1 MSHRTHIAL
10 SFALAGALAVGAL
23 SAPAALAAET
33 AVAAHQGNVQASAFV
48 SPSRDVPTQHLR
60 LWPGSTALVPG
71 QAVMFE
77 ALSDTS
83 PVDHSELTWTSSDTS
98 ILAVDDKG
106 FVTAIGEGEATIS
119 VKRRAEPTDVAS
131 VPVRVHAVSEEAGIE
146 LSASSMVS
154 TVGRPMF
161 LNALLAPSLRG
172 SRVEWALSSAS
183 LGSIAPDEGEPTA
196 IFTPSMQAGVGT
208 LTATVTTPAGVVKTV
223 TVTVDVL
230 ADDTGDFVMDDSGV
244 LIAYRGVDAEV
255 DIPAG
260 VTAIDSRAFSDT
272 TLRTVRIP
280 ASVRRIDDEAF
291 YGTSLEEITFQ
302 DDEAA
307 PSELAELGSRV
318 FSNTNV
324 QTLTLPRSLV
334 TINRDAFA
342 DMSKLTSVHL
352 GPKVAADQLVGSFA
366 NTPEL
371 TRIQVDAGN
380 PNYESLDG
388 VLYTR
393 DHTHLIAYP
402 AAKNAGG
409 SYTVASGTTD
419 IDDLAFLGAQVESV
433 TFPDTL
439 RRVGDQSFEGAALT
453 TLTLP
458 DGFETMGA
466 SAFWQMPALVSVD
479 LGGATG
485 VSTNAFRYDAALS
498 EVTFRPDLG
507 RLTSIG
513 EGAFVGIS
521 AMTIT
526 IPDTVSTI
534 AEEAFSKN
542 PALTSFHVGA
552 SLNSLG
558 DYALGE
564 NDNLATLSVSPANA
578 SFVVDD
584 GALYHN
590 DLSVRT
596 LVRYAP
602 ASSASEA
609 TVAAGT
615 TAVGAGAFENATALR
630 RVVLPEGL
638 TTISDEAFDGCANLV
653 DMVMPASVEVVR
665 GLTGTGLDTIELGAQ
680 VRDLSL
686 TPRGARS
693 VRHLIVR
700 GGVDGTFYS
709 EGTSEGGRPES
720 AFFGEG
726 MTSFTFWGEMPRVLV
741 LPATATQVTLAEGM
755 APELKADTSIYV
767 ASAEGTSAWT
777 IATAAMESAGYD
789 ASRLSVYEAPTL
801 GVSGTGIAEAGAG
814 YALTVSPGVPATVEI
829 AAGGGVATGREAR
842 VVRVGANT
850 TETLLQDWT
859 AMTDVAEEKA
869 STLTYTFTPSLADS
883 ELRVDVRDASGIR
896 QSVTVSVTVN
906 RVLPPLPL
914 PDPNDDP
921 TPAPVEDPDHAGA
934 KPSPITDDDPKP
946 APAPSQA
953 PGPAPSQ
960 PPAPAPSQPPAPAPS
975 QPPAPAPS
983 QPPAPAPSQPSIPQQ
998 QTGEWVWGARGWWY
1012 RYADGSYPVG
1022 TAVTIGGRVYR
1033 FDAAGY
1039 MRVGWVRDN
1048 GAWYYHLRSGVQASG
1063 WVVDGGSWYY
1073 LTPGSGAMSTG
1084 WVSDGWAWYRFADSG
1099 QWVE

>member
-1 MSHRTHIAL
+1 MSHRTHVAL
-10 SFALAGALAVGAL
+10 SFALVGALAVGAL
-23 SAPAALAAET
+23 SAPTALAADT
-33 AVAAHQGNVQASAFV
+33 AMAAQQGNVQALAV
-48 SPSRDVPTQHLR
+48 AGPIRDVPTQHMR

-77 ALSDTS
+77 ALSDAS

-98 ILAVDDKG
+98 ILAVSDKG
-106 FVTAIGEGEATIS
+106 LVTAIGEGEATIS
-119 VKRRAEPTDVAS
+119 VKRRAEPTDVAA

-146 LSASSMVS
+146 LPASSMVS
-154 TVGRPMF
+154 TVGKPLF

-208 LTATVTTPAGVVKTV
+208 LTVTVTTPAGVVKTV

-244 LIAYRGVDAEV
+244 LIAYRGADAEV

-260 VTAIDSRAFSDT
+260 VSAIDSHAFSDA

-280 ASVRRIDDEAF
+280 ASVRRIDNEAF
-291 YGTSLEEITFQ
+291 YGTGLEEIIFQ

-334 TINRDAFA
+334 TINGDAFA
-342 DMSKLTSVHL
+342 DMSKLASFHL
-352 GPKVAADQLVGSFA
+352 GPEVAADQLVGSFA

-371 TRIQVDAGN
+371 ARIQVDAGN

-409 SYTVASGTTD
+409 AYTVASGTTD
-419 IDDLAFLGAQVESV
+419 IDDLAFLGAQNESV

-439 RRVGDQSFEGAALT
+439 RRVGDQSFEGTALT

-485 VSTNAFRYDAALS
+485 VSTSAFRYDAALS
-498 EVTFRPDLG
+498 EVTFRTDLG

-521 AMTIT
+521 ATTVT

-564 NDNLATLSVSPANA
+564 NDNLATLSVSPDNA
-578 SFVVDD
+578 SFVVDS

-590 DLSVRT
+590 DLSART

-615 TAVGAGAFENATALR
+615 TAVGAGAFENATSLR
-630 RVVLPEGL
+630 RVILPEGL
-638 TTISDEAFDGCANLV
+638 TAIGDEAFDGCANLV
-653 DMVMPASVEVVR
+653 DMAIPDSVEVAR

-700 GGVDGTFYS
+700 GGIDGTFYS

-801 GVSGTGIAEAGAG
+801 GVSGTGIAEAGVG
-814 YALTVSPGVPATVEI
+814 YTLVVSPGAPATVEI
-829 AAGGGVATGREAR
+829 TTGGGVATGREAR

-859 AMTDVAEEKA
+859 AMTDAAEEKA
-869 STLTYTFTPSLADS
+869 STLIYTFTPSLTDS
-883 ELRVDVRDASGIR
+883 ELRVDVRDASGIQ
-896 QSVTVSVTVN
+896 QSATVSVTVN

-921 TPAPVEDPDHAGA
+921 TPAPVEDPDPTGA
-934 KPSPITDDDPKP
+934 KPSPVIDDDPQP
-946 APAPSQA
+946 VPAPSQTPVPA
-953 PGPAPSQ
+953 PSQTPGPAPSQTPGPAPSQTPGPAPSQPPGPAPSQ
-960 PPAPAPSQPPAPAPS
+960 PPAPAPSQT
-975 QPPAPAPS
+975 
-983 QPPAPAPSQPSIPQQ
+983 SIPQR

-1048 GAWYYHLRSGVQASG
+1048 GV
-1063 WVVDGGSWYY
+1063 
-1073 LTPGSGAMSTG
+1073 
-1084 WVSDGWAWYRFADSG
+1084 
-1099 QWVE
+1099 

>member
-1 MSHRTHIAL
+1 MSHRTHVAL
-10 SFALAGALAVGAL
+10 SFALAGALAAGAL

-33 AVAAHQGNVQASAFV
+33 AVAAHQGNVRASAFV

-119 VKRRAEPTDVAS
+119 VKRRAEPTDVSA

-352 GPKVAADQLVGSFA
+352 GPKVAADQLVRSFA

-409 SYTVASGTTD
+409 AYTVASGTTD

-521 AMTIT
+521 TPTVT
-526 IPDTVSTI
+526 IPDTV
-534 AEEAFSKN
+534 
-542 PALTSFHVGA
+542 
-552 SLNSLG
+552 
-558 DYALGE
+558 
-564 NDNLATLSVSPANA
+564 
-578 SFVVDD
+578 
-584 GALYHN
+584 
-590 DLSVRT
+590 
-596 LVRYAP
+596 
-602 ASSASEA
+602 
-609 TVAAGT
+609 
-615 TAVGAGAFENATALR
+615 
-630 RVVLPEGL
+630 
-638 TTISDEAFDGCANLV
+638 
-653 DMVMPASVEVVR
+653 
-665 GLTGTGLDTIELGAQ
+665 
-680 VRDLSL
+680 
-686 TPRGARS
+686 
-693 VRHLIVR
+693 
-700 GGVDGTFYS
+700 
-709 EGTSEGGRPES
+709 
-720 AFFGEG
+720 
-726 MTSFTFWGEMPRVLV
+726 
-741 LPATATQVTLAEGM
+741 
-755 APELKADTSIYV
+755 
-767 ASAEGTSAWT
+767 
-777 IATAAMESAGYD
+777 
-789 ASRLSVYEAPTL
+789 
-801 GVSGTGIAEAGAG
+801 
-814 YALTVSPGVPATVEI
+814 
-829 AAGGGVATGREAR
+829 
-842 VVRVGANT
+842 
-850 TETLLQDWT
+850 
-859 AMTDVAEEKA
+859 
-869 STLTYTFTPSLADS
+869 
-883 ELRVDVRDASGIR
+883 
-896 QSVTVSVTVN
+896 
-906 RVLPPLPL
+906 
-914 PDPNDDP
+914 
-921 TPAPVEDPDHAGA
+921 
-934 KPSPITDDDPKP
+934 
-946 APAPSQA
+946 
-953 PGPAPSQ
+953 
-960 PPAPAPSQPPAPAPS
+960 
-975 QPPAPAPS
+975 
-983 QPPAPAPSQPSIPQQ
+983 
-998 QTGEWVWGARGWWY
+998 
-1012 RYADGSYPVG
+1012 
-1022 TAVTIGGRVYR
+1022 
-1033 FDAAGY
+1033 
-1039 MRVGWVRDN
+1039 
-1048 GAWYYHLRSGVQASG
+1048 
-1063 WVVDGGSWYY
+1063 
-1073 LTPGSGAMSTG
+1073 
-1084 WVSDGWAWYRFADSG
+1084 
-1099 QWVE
+1099 

>member
-1 MSHRTHIAL
+1 MSHRTHVAL
-10 SFALAGALAVGAL
+10 SFALAGALAAGAL

-33 AVAAHQGNVQASAFV
+33 AVAAHQGNVRASAFV
-48 SPSRDVPTQHLR
+48 SPIRDVPTQHLR

-119 VKRRAEPTDVAS
+119 VKRRAEPTDVSA

-409 SYTVASGTTD
+409 AYTVASGTTD

-498 EVTFRPDLG
+498 EVTFRHDLG

-521 AMTIT
+521 ATTIT

-542 PALTSFHVGA
+542 PALISFHVGA

-590 DLSVRT
+590 DSSVRT

-602 ASSASEA
+602 ASSDSEA

-615 TAVGAGAFENATALR
+615 TAVGAGAFENATSLR
-630 RVVLPEGL
+630 RVILPEGL
-638 TTISDEAFDGCANLV
+638 TTIGDEAFDGCANLV
-653 DMVMPASVEVVR
+653 DMAIPASVEVAR
-665 GLTGTGLDTIELGAQ
+665 GLTSTGLDTIELGTQ

-741 LPATATQVTLAEGM
+741 LPATATKVALAEGM

-801 GVSGTGIAEAGAG
+801 GVSGTGIAEAEVG

-921 TPAPVEDPDHAGA
+921 APAPVEDPDHAGA
-934 KPSPITDDDPKP
+934 KPSPVTDDDPKP
-946 APAPSQA
+946 APAPSQPPVPAPSQA

-960 PPAPAPSQPPAPAPS
+960 PPVPVPSQAPGPAPIQT
-975 QPPAPAPS
+975 
-983 QPPAPAPSQPSIPQQ
+983 SISQQ

-1033 FDAAGY
+1033 FDVAGY

-1063 WVVDGGSWYY
+1063 WVSSGGSWYY

>member
-1 MSHRTHIAL
+1 MPHRTHVAL
-10 SFALAGALAVGAL
+10 SFALVGALAVGAL
-23 SAPAALAAET
+23 SVPAALAADT
-33 AVAAHQGNVQASAFV
+33 AMAAQQGNVPASAFAG
-48 SPSRDVPTQHLR
+48 PSRDVPTQHLR

-98 ILAVDDKG
+98 ILTVDDTG
-106 FVTAIGEGEATIS
+106 LVTAIGEGEVTIS
-119 VKRRAEPTDVAS
+119 VKRRTEPTDVAA

-154 TVGRPMF
+154 TVGKPMF

-183 LGSIAPDEGEPTA
+183 LGSIAPDEGESTA

-208 LTATVTTPAGVVKTV
+208 LTVTVTVTTPAGVVKTV

-244 LIAYRGVDAEV
+244 LIAYRGADAEV

-260 VTAIDSRAFSDT
+260 VSAIDSRAFSDT

-280 ASVRRIDDEAF
+280 ASVRRIDNEAF
-291 YGTSLEEITFQ
+291 YGTGLEEIIFQ

-318 FSNTNV
+318 FSNTNI

-334 TINRDAFA
+334 TINCDAFA
-342 DMSKLTSVHL
+342 DMSKLASVHL
-352 GPKVAADQLVGSFA
+352 GPEVAADQLVGSFA

-371 TRIQVDAGN
+371 ARIQVDAGN

-402 AAKNAGG
+402 AAKNSGG
-409 SYTVASGTTD
+409 AYTVSSGTTD
-419 IDDLAFLGAQVESV
+419 IDDLAFLGAQNESV

-485 VSTNAFRYDAALS
+485 VSTNAFRYDAALR

-521 AMTIT
+521 ATTVT

-552 SLNSLG
+552 SLRSLG
-558 DYALGE
+558 DYALAA

-578 SFVVDD
+578 SFIVDN

-602 ASSASEA
+602 ANSGSEV

-615 TAVGAGAFENATALR
+615 TAVGAGAFENATSLR

-638 TTISDEAFDGCANLV
+638 TAIGDEAFDGCANLV
-653 DMVMPASVEVVR
+653 DMVIPASVEVAR

-700 GGVDGTFYS
+700 GGMDGTFYS
-709 EGTSEGGRPES
+709 DGTSEGSRPES

-741 LPATATQVTLAEGM
+741 LPATATQITLAEGM
-755 APELKADTSIYV
+755 APDLKADTSIYV

-801 GVSGTGIAEAGAG
+801 TVSGTGVAEAEVG
-814 YALTVSPGVPATVEI
+814 YTLAVSPGVPATVEI
-829 AAGGGVATGREAR
+829 TAGGGVATGREAR

-850 TETLLQDWT
+850 TEMLLQDWT
-859 AMTDVAEEKA
+859 AMTDAAEEKV
-869 STLTYTFTPSLADS
+869 STLIYTFTPSLTDS
-883 ELRVDVRDASGIR
+883 ELRVDVRDASGIQ
-896 QSVTVSVTVN
+896 QSATVSVTVN

-921 TPAPVEDPDHAGA
+921 TPAPVEDPDPTGA
-934 KPSPITDDDPKP
+934 KPSPVIDDDPQP
-946 APAPSQA
+946 APTPSQIPVPAPSQT
-953 PGPAPSQ
+953 
-960 PPAPAPSQPPAPAPS
+960 
-975 QPPAPAPS
+975 
-983 QPPAPAPSQPSIPQQ
+983 SIPQQ

-1012 RYADGSYPVG
+1012 RYADGSYPAG

-1063 WVVDGGSWYY
+1063 WVLDGGSWYY
-1073 LTPGSGAMSTG
+1073 LTPGSGTMATG

>member
-1 MSHRTHIAL
+1 MSHRTHVAL
-10 SFALAGALAVGAL
+10 SFALVGALAVGAL
-23 SAPAALAAET
+23 SAPTALAADT
-33 AVAAHQGNVQASAFV
+33 AMAAQQGNVQALAV
-48 SPSRDVPTQHLR
+48 AGPIRDVPTQHMR

-77 ALSDTS
+77 ALSDAS

-98 ILAVDDKG
+98 ILAVSDKG
-106 FVTAIGEGEATIS
+106 LVTAIGEGEATIS
-119 VKRRAEPTDVAS
+119 VKRRAEPTDVAA

-146 LSASSMVS
+146 LPASSMVS
-154 TVGRPMF
+154 TVGKPLF

-208 LTATVTTPAGVVKTV
+208 LTVTVTTPAGVVKTV

-244 LIAYRGVDAEV
+244 LIAYRGADAEV

-260 VTAIDSRAFSDT
+260 VSAIDSHAFSDA

-280 ASVRRIDDEAF
+280 ASVRRIDNEAF
-291 YGTSLEEITFQ
+291 YGTGLEEIIFQ

-334 TINRDAFA
+334 TINGDAFA
-342 DMSKLTSVHL
+342 DMSKLASVHL
-352 GPKVAADQLVGSFA
+352 GPEVAADQLVGSFA

-371 TRIQVDAGN
+371 ARIQVDAGN

-402 AAKNAGG
+402 AAKNSGG
-409 SYTVASGTTD
+409 AYTVSSGTTD
-419 IDDLAFLGAQVESV
+419 IDDLAFLGAQNESV

-439 RRVGDQSFEGAALT
+439 RRVGDQSFEGATLT

-485 VSTNAFRYDAALS
+485 VSTNAFRYDAALR

-521 AMTIT
+521 ATTVT

-578 SFVVDD
+578 SFVVDN

-590 DLSVRT
+590 DSSVRT

-602 ASSASEA
+602 ANSGSEV

-630 RVVLPEGL
+630 RVILPEGL
-638 TTISDEAFDGCANLV
+638 TAIGDEAFDGCANLV
-653 DMVMPASVEVVR
+653 DMVIPASVEVAR

-700 GGVDGTFYS
+700 GGIDGTFYS

-777 IATAAMESAGYD
+777 IATAAMESVGYD

-801 GVSGTGIAEAGAG
+801 GVSGTGIAEAGVG
-814 YALTVSPGVPATVEI
+814 YTLVVSPGAPATVEI
-829 AAGGGVATGREAR
+829 TAGGGVATGREAR

-859 AMTDVAEEKA
+859 AMTDAAEEKA
-869 STLTYTFTPSLADS
+869 STLIYTFTPSLTDS
-883 ELRVDVRDASGIR
+883 ELRVDVRDASGIQ
-896 QSVTVSVTVN
+896 QSATVSVTVN

-921 TPAPVEDPDHAGA
+921 APAPVEDPDPTGA
-934 KPSPITDDDPKP
+934 KPSPVIDDDPQP
-946 APAPSQA
+946 TPAPSQT

-960 PPAPAPSQPPAPAPS
+960 PPAPAPSQTPAPAPSQTPAPAPSQTPGPAPS

-983 QPPAPAPSQPSIPQQ
+983 QTPAPAPSQTSIPQR

-1048 GAWYYHLRSGVQASG
+1048 GV
-1063 WVVDGGSWYY
+1063 
-1073 LTPGSGAMSTG
+1073 
-1084 WVSDGWAWYRFADSG
+1084 
-1099 QWVE
+1099 

>member
-1 MSHRTHIAL
+1 MSHRTHVAL
-10 SFALAGALAVGAL
+10 SFALVGALAVGAL
-23 SAPAALAAET
+23 SAPTTLAADT
-33 AVAAHQGNVQASAFV
+33 AMAAQQGNVQALAV
-48 SPSRDVPTQHLR
+48 AGPTRDVPTQHMR

-77 ALSDTS
+77 ALSDAS

-98 ILAVDDKG
+98 ILAVSDKG
-106 FVTAIGEGEATIS
+106 LVTAIGEGEATIS
-119 VKRRAEPTDVAS
+119 VKRRAEPTDVAA

-146 LSASSMVS
+146 LPASSMVS
-154 TVGRPMF
+154 TVGKPLF

-208 LTATVTTPAGVVKTV
+208 LTVTVTTPAGVVKTV

-244 LIAYRGVDAEV
+244 LIAYRGADAEV

-260 VTAIDSRAFSDT
+260 VSVIDSHAFSDA

-280 ASVRRIDDEAF
+280 ASVRRIDNEAF
-291 YGTSLEEITFQ
+291 YGTGLEEIIFQ

-334 TINRDAFA
+334 TINGDAFA
-342 DMSKLTSVHL
+342 DMSKLASVHL
-352 GPKVAADQLVGSFA
+352 GPEVAADQLVGSFA

-371 TRIQVDAGN
+371 ARIQVDAGN

-409 SYTVASGTTD
+409 AYTVASGTTD
-419 IDDLAFLGAQVESV
+419 IDDLAFLGAQNESV

-439 RRVGDQSFEGAALT
+439 RRVGDQSFEGTALT

-485 VSTNAFRYDAALS
+485 VSTSAFRYDAALS

-521 AMTIT
+521 ATTVT

-564 NDNLATLSVSPANA
+564 NDNLATLSVSPDNA
-578 SFVVDD
+578 SFVVDS

-590 DLSVRT
+590 DLSART

-615 TAVGAGAFENATALR
+615 TAVGAGAFENATSLR
-630 RVVLPEGL
+630 RVILPEGL
-638 TTISDEAFDGCANLV
+638 TAIGDEAFDGCANLV
-653 DMVMPASVEVVR
+653 DMAIPDSVEVAR

-700 GGVDGTFYS
+700 GGIDGTFYS

-801 GVSGTGIAEAGAG
+801 GVSGTGIAEAGVG
-814 YALTVSPGVPATVEI
+814 YTLVVSPGAPATVEI
-829 AAGGGVATGREAR
+829 TTGGGVATGREAR

-859 AMTDVAEEKA
+859 AMTDAAEEKA
-869 STLTYTFTPSLADS
+869 STLIYTFTPSLTDS
-883 ELRVDVRDASGIR
+883 ELRVDVRDASGIQ
-896 QSVTVSVTVN
+896 QSATVSVTVN

-921 TPAPVEDPDHAGA
+921 TPAPVEDPDPTGA
-934 KPSPITDDDPKP
+934 KPSPVIDDDPQPVPAPSQTPVPAPSQTP
-946 APAPSQA
+946 APAPSQTPGPA
-953 PGPAPSQ
+953 PSQPPGPAPSQ
-960 PPAPAPSQPPAPAPS
+960 PPAPAPSQT
-975 QPPAPAPS
+975 
-983 QPPAPAPSQPSIPQQ
+983 SIPQR

-1048 GAWYYHLRSGVQASG
+1048 GV
-1063 WVVDGGSWYY
+1063 
-1073 LTPGSGAMSTG
+1073 
-1084 WVSDGWAWYRFADSG
+1084 
-1099 QWVE
+1099 

>member
-1 MSHRTHIAL
+1 MSHRTHVAL
-10 SFALAGALAVGAL
+10 SFALVGALAVGAL
-23 SAPAALAAET
+23 SAPTALAADT
-33 AVAAHQGNVQASAFV
+33 AMAAQQGNVQALAV
-48 SPSRDVPTQHLR
+48 AGPIRDVPTQHMR

-77 ALSDTS
+77 ALSDAS
-83 PVDHSELTWTSSDTS
+83 PVDHSELTWTSSDTL
-98 ILAVDDKG
+98 ILAVSDKG
-106 FVTAIGEGEATIS
+106 LVTAIGEGEATIS
-119 VKRRAEPTDVAS
+119 VKRRAEPTDVAA

-146 LSASSMVS
+146 LPASSMVS
-154 TVGRPMF
+154 TVGKPLF

-208 LTATVTTPAGVVKTV
+208 LTVTVTVTTPAGVVKTV

-244 LIAYRGVDAEV
+244 LIAYRGADAEV

-260 VTAIDSRAFSDT
+260 VSAIDSHAFSDA

-280 ASVRRIDDEAF
+280 ASVRRIDNEAF
-291 YGTSLEEITFQ
+291 YGTGLGEIIFQ

-342 DMSKLTSVHL
+342 DMSKLASVHL

-409 SYTVASGTTD
+409 AYTVASGTTD
-419 IDDLAFLGAQVESV
+419 IDDFAFLGAQNESV

-458 DGFETMGA
+458 DGFETMGT
-466 SAFWQMPALVSVD
+466 SAFWQMPQLVSVD

-498 EVTFRPDLG
+498 EVAFRPDLG

-521 AMTIT
+521 ATTAT

-564 NDNLATLSVSPANA
+564 NDNLATLSVSPDNA
-578 SFVVDD
+578 SFVVDS

-590 DLSVRT
+590 DSSVRT

-602 ASSASEA
+602 ANSGSEV

-615 TAVGAGAFENATALR
+615 TAVGAGAFENATSLR
-630 RVVLPEGL
+630 RIVLPEGL
-638 TTISDEAFDGCANLV
+638 TAIGDEAFDGCANLV
-653 DMVMPASVEVVR
+653 DMVIPASVEVAR

-700 GGVDGTFYS
+700 GGIDGTFYS

-801 GVSGTGIAEAGAG
+801 GVSGTGIAEAGDG

-829 AAGGGVATGREAR
+829 TAGGGVATGREAR

-859 AMTDVAEEKA
+859 AMTDTAEGEA
-869 STLTYTFTPSLADS
+869 LTLTYTFTPSLTDS
-883 ELRVDVRDASGIR
+883 ELRVDVRDASGIQ
-896 QSVTVSVTVN
+896 QSATVSVTVN

-934 KPSPITDDDPKP
+934 KPSPVIDDDPQP
-946 APAPSQA
+946 VPAPSQT
-953 PGPAPSQ
+953 
-960 PPAPAPSQPPAPAPS
+960 
-975 QPPAPAPS
+975 
-983 QPPAPAPSQPSIPQQ
+983 SIPQQ

-1048 GAWYYHLRSGVQASG
+1048 GV
-1063 WVVDGGSWYY
+1063 
-1073 LTPGSGAMSTG
+1073 
-1084 WVSDGWAWYRFADSG
+1084 
-1099 QWVE
+1099 

>member
-1 MSHRTHIAL
+1 
-10 SFALAGALAVGAL
+10 
-23 SAPAALAAET
+23 
-33 AVAAHQGNVQASAFV
+33 
-48 SPSRDVPTQHLR
+48 
-60 LWPGSTALVPG
+60 
-71 QAVMFE
+71 MFE

-98 ILAVDDKG
+98 ILTVDGKG

-131 VPVRVHAVSEEAGIE
+131 VPVRVHAVSEETGIE

-183 LGSIAPDEGEPTA
+183 LGSIAPDGGGESTA

-291 YGTSLEEITFQ
+291 YGTGLEEIIFQ

-409 SYTVASGTTD
+409 AYTVVSGTTG

-433 TFPDTL
+433 TFPDAL

-741 LPATATQVTLAEGM
+741 LPATATKVALAEGM

-801 GVSGTGIAEAGAG
+801 GVSGTGIAEAGDG
-814 YALTVSPGVPATVEI
+814 YALTVSPGVSATVEI
-829 AAGGGVATGREAR
+829 TAGGGVATGREAR

-859 AMTDVAEEKA
+859 AMTDAAEEKA
-869 STLTYTFTPSLADS
+869 STLTYTFTPSLTDS
-883 ELRVDVRDASGIR
+883 KLRVDVRDASGIQ
-896 QSVTVSVTVN
+896 QSATVSVTVN

-921 TPAPVEDPDHAGA
+921 APAPVEDPDHAGA
-934 KPSPITDDDPKP
+934 KPSPVIDDDPKP
-946 APAPSQA
+946 APAPGPAPSQPPVPA
-953 PGPAPSQ
+953 PSQTPVPAPSQ
-960 PPAPAPSQPPAPAPS
+960 PPAPAPIQT
-975 QPPAPAPS
+975 
-983 QPPAPAPSQPSIPQQ
+983 SIPQQ

-1063 WVVDGGSWYY
+1063 WVRSGGSWYY
-1073 LTPGSGAMSTG
+1073 LMPGSGAMSTG

>member
-1 MSHRTHIAL
+1 MPHRTHVAL
-10 SFALAGALAVGAL
+10 SFALVGALSVGAL

-33 AVAAHQGNVQASAFV
+33 AVAAQQGNVQASAV
-48 SPSRDVPTQHLR
+48 AGPTRDVPTQHLR

-98 ILAVDDKG
+98 ILAVSDKG
-106 FVTAIGEGEATIS
+106 LVTAIGEGEATIS
-119 VKRRAEPTDVAS
+119 VKRRAEPTDVAA

-154 TVGRPMF
+154 TVGKPLF

-183 LGSIAPDEGEPTA
+183 LGSIAPDEGESTA

-208 LTATVTTPAGVVKTV
+208 LTVTVTTPAGVVKTV

-230 ADDTGDFVMDDSGV
+230 ADDTGDFVVDDSGV
-244 LIAYRGVDAEV
+244 LIAYRGADAEV

-260 VTAIDSRAFSDT
+260 VSAIDSHAFSDA

-280 ASVRRIDDEAF
+280 ASVRRIDNEAF
-291 YGTSLEEITFQ
+291 YGTGLEEIIFQ

-307 PSELAELGSRV
+307 PSELAELGSRL

-342 DMSKLTSVHL
+342 DMSKLSSVHL

-402 AAKNAGG
+402 AAKNSGG
-409 SYTVASGTTD
+409 AYTVSSGTTD
-419 IDDLAFLGAQVESV
+419 IDDLAFLGAQNESV

-521 AMTIT
+521 ATTVT

-552 SLNSLG
+552 SLSSLG
-558 DYALGE
+558 DYALAE

-578 SFVVDD
+578 SFIVDN

-590 DLSVRT
+590 DSSVRT

-602 ASSASEA
+602 ASSGSEV

-615 TAVGAGAFENATALR
+615 TAVGAGAFENATSLR
-630 RVVLPEGL
+630 RIVLPEGL
-638 TTISDEAFDGCANLV
+638 TAIGDEAFDGCANLV
-653 DMVMPASVEVVR
+653 DMAIPASVEVAR
-665 GLTGTGLDTIELGAQ
+665 GLTGTGLDTIELGTQ

-700 GGVDGTFYS
+700 GGIDGTFYS
-709 EGTSEGGRPES
+709 DGTSEGGRPES

-755 APELKADTSIYV
+755 APELKADTSIYM

-801 GVSGTGIAEAGAG
+801 GVSGTGIAEAGVG
-814 YALTVSPGVPATVEI
+814 YTLVVSPGAPATVEI
-829 AAGGGVATGREAR
+829 TAGGGVATGREAR

-859 AMTDVAEEKA
+859 AMTDAAEEKA
-869 STLTYTFTPSLADS
+869 STFIYTFTPSLTDDS
-883 ELRVDVRDASGIR
+883 ELRVDVRDASGIQ
-896 QSVTVSVTVN
+896 QSATVSVTVN

-921 TPAPVEDPDHAGA
+921 TPAPVEDPDPTGA
-934 KPSPITDDDPKP
+934 KPSPVIDDDPQPVPAPSQTPVPAASQTP
-946 APAPSQA
+946 APAPSQT
-953 PGPAPSQ
+953 PVPAPSQ
-960 PPAPAPSQPPAPAPS
+960 T
-975 QPPAPAPS
+975 
-983 QPPAPAPSQPSIPQQ
+983 SIPQQ

-1012 RYADGSYPVG
+1012 RYADGSYPAG

-1048 GAWYYHLRSGVQASG
+1048 GAWYYHLRSGMQASG
-1063 WVVDGGSWYY
+1063 WVLDGGSWYY

-1084 WVSDGWAWYRFADSG
+1084 WVSDGWTWYRFADSG

>member
-1 MSHRTHIAL
+1 MPHRTHVAL
-10 SFALAGALAVGAL
+10 SFALVGALAVGAL
-23 SAPAALAAET
+23 SAPAAFAAD
-33 AVAAHQGNVQASAFV
+33 AAMAAQQGNVQASAFAG
-48 SPSRDVPTQHLR
+48 PSRDVPTRHLR

-77 ALSDTS
+77 ALSDMS
-83 PVDHSELTWTSSDTS
+83 PVDHSELTWTSSDSS
-98 ILAVDDKG
+98 ILTVDDTG
-106 FVTAIGEGEATIS
+106 LVTAIGEGEAT
-119 VKRRAEPTDVAS
+119 VTAKRRTEPTDVSA

-154 TVGRPMF
+154 TVGKPMF

-172 SRVEWALSSAS
+172 SRVEWALNSAS
-183 LGSIAPDEGEPTA
+183 LGSIAPDEGESTA

-208 LTATVTTPAGVVKTV
+208 LTVTVTTPAGVVKTV

-244 LIAYRGVDAEV
+244 LIAYRGADAEV

-260 VTAIDSRAFSDT
+260 VSAIDSRAFSDT

-280 ASVRRIDDEAF
+280 ASVRRIDNEAF
-291 YGTSLEEITFQ
+291 YGTGLEEIIFQ
-302 DDEAA
+302 DDEVA

-334 TINRDAFA
+334 TINRDAFV
-342 DMSKLTSVHL
+342 DMSKLASVHL
-352 GPKVAADQLVGSFA
+352 GPEVAADQLVGSFA

-409 SYTVASGTTD
+409 AYTVASGTTD
-419 IDDLAFLGAQVESV
+419 IDDLAFLGAQNESV

-485 VSTNAFRYDAALS
+485 VSTNAFRYDAALR
-498 EVTFRPDLG
+498 EVTFRPDMG

-521 AMTIT
+521 ATTVT

-552 SLNSLG
+552 SLSSLG
-558 DYALGE
+558 GYALAE

-578 SFVVDD
+578 SFIVDN

-602 ASSASEA
+602 ANSGSEV

-615 TAVGAGAFENATALR
+615 TAVGAGAFENATSLR

-638 TTISDEAFDGCANLV
+638 TVIGDEAFDGCANLV
-653 DMVMPASVEVVR
+653 DMAIPASVEVAR

-700 GGVDGTFYS
+700 GGMDGTFYS
-709 EGTSEGGRPES
+709 EGTSEGSRPES

-741 LPATATQVTLAEGM
+741 LPATATQVTLAEGI

-777 IATAAMESAGYD
+777 IAMAAMESAGYD

-801 GVSGTGIAEAGAG
+801 GVSGTGIAEAGGG
-814 YALTVSPGVPATVEI
+814 YALTVPPGVPATVEI
-829 AAGGGVATGREAR
+829 TAGGGVARGREAR
-842 VVRVGANT
+842 VVRIGANK

-859 AMTDVAEEKA
+859 AMTDAAEEKA
-869 STLTYTFTPSLADS
+869 STLIYTFTPSLTDS
-883 ELRVDVRDASGIR
+883 ELRVDVRDASGI
-896 QSVTVSVTVN
+896 QLSSTVTVN
-906 RVLPPLPL
+906 RVLPPLSP
-914 PDPNDDP
+914 PVPNDDP
-921 TPAPVEDPDHAGA
+921 APAPVEDPDPTGA
-934 KPSPITDDDPKP
+934 KPSPVIDDDPKP
-946 APAPSQA
+946 APALGQT
-953 PGPAPSQ
+953 
-960 PPAPAPSQPPAPAPS
+960 PAPAPSQT
-975 QPPAPAPS
+975 
-983 QPPAPAPSQPSIPQQ
+983 SIPQQ
-998 QTGEWVWGARGWWY
+998 QTGKWVWGARGWWY
-1012 RYADGSYPVG
+1012 RYADGSYPAG

-1063 WVVDGGSWYY
+1063 WVLDGGSWYY
-1073 LTPGSGAMSTG
+1073 LTPGSGTMATG
-1084 WVSDGWAWYRFADSG
+1084 WVSDGWAWYRFAVSG

>member
-1 MSHRTHIAL
+1 MPHRTHVAL
-10 SFALAGALAVGAL
+10 SFALVGALAVGAL
-23 SAPAALAAET
+23 SAPTTLAADT
-33 AVAAHQGNVQASAFV
+33 AMAAQQGNVQALAV
-48 SPSRDVPTQHLR
+48 ASPTRDVPTQHLR

-77 ALSDTS
+77 ALSDAS

-98 ILAVDDKG
+98 ILAVSDKG
-106 FVTAIGEGEATIS
+106 LVTAIGEGEATIS
-119 VKRRAEPTDVAS
+119 VKRRTEPTDVAA

-154 TVGRPMF
+154 TVGKPLF

-183 LGSIAPDEGEPTA
+183 MGSIAPDEGEPTA

-208 LTATVTTPAGVVKTV
+208 LTVTVTTPAGVVKTV

-244 LIAYRGVDAEV
+244 LIAYRGADAEV

-260 VTAIDSRAFSDT
+260 VSAIDSHAFSDA

-280 ASVRRIDDEAF
+280 ASVRRIDNEAF
-291 YGTSLEEITFQ
+291 YGTGLEEIIFQ

-342 DMSKLTSVHL
+342 DMSKLSSVHL

-402 AAKNAGG
+402 AAKNSGG
-409 SYTVASGTTD
+409 AYTVSSGTTD
-419 IDDLAFLGAQVESV
+419 IDDLAFLGAQNESV

-439 RRVGDQSFEGAALT
+439 RRVGDQSFEGATLT

-485 VSTNAFRYDAALS
+485 VSTNAFRYDAALR

-521 AMTIT
+521 ATTVT

-552 SLNSLG
+552 SLSSLG

-564 NDNLATLSVSPANA
+564 NDNLATLSVSPDNA
-578 SFVVDD
+578 SFIVDS

-590 DLSVRT
+590 DLSART

-602 ASSASEA
+602 ANSGSEV

-615 TAVGAGAFENATALR
+615 TAVGAGAFENATSLR
-630 RVVLPEGL
+630 RVILPEGL
-638 TTISDEAFDGCANLV
+638 TAIGDEAFDGCANLV
-653 DMVMPASVEVVR
+653 DMAIPDSVAR
-665 GLTGTGLDTIELGAQ
+665 GLTGTGLDTIELGTQ

-700 GGVDGTFYS
+700 GGIDGTFYS

-755 APELKADTSIYV
+755 APDLKADTSIYV

-801 GVSGTGIAEAGAG
+801 GVSGTGIAEAGVG
-814 YALTVSPGVPATVEI
+814 YTLVVSPGAPATVEI
-829 AAGGGVATGREAR
+829 TAGGGVATGREAR

-859 AMTDVAEEKA
+859 AMTDAAEEKA
-869 STLTYTFTPSLADS
+869 STLIYTFTPSLTDS
-883 ELRVDVRDASGIR
+883 ELRVDVRDASGIQ
-896 QSVTVSVTVN
+896 QSATVSVTVN

-921 TPAPVEDPDHAGA
+921 APAPVEDPDPTGA
-934 KPSPITDDDPKP
+934 KPSPVIDDDPQPTPAPSQTP
-946 APAPSQA
+946 APAPSQT
-953 PGPAPSQ
+953 
-960 PPAPAPSQPPAPAPS
+960 PAPAPSQTPAPAPS
-975 QPPAPAPS
+975 QT
-983 QPPAPAPSQPSIPQQ
+983 SIPQR

-1012 RYADGSYPVG
+1012 RYADGSYPAG
-1022 TAVTIGGRVYR
+1022 TAVTISGRVYR

-1048 GAWYYHLRSGVQASG
+1048 GV
-1063 WVVDGGSWYY
+1063 
-1073 LTPGSGAMSTG
+1073 
-1084 WVSDGWAWYRFADSG
+1084 
-1099 QWVE
+1099 

>member
-1 MSHRTHIAL
+1 MSHRTHVAL
-10 SFALAGALAVGAL
+10 SFALVGALAVGAL
-23 SAPAALAAET
+23 SAPTALAADT
-33 AVAAHQGNVQASAFV
+33 AMAAQQGNVQALAV
-48 SPSRDVPTQHLR
+48 AGPIRDVPTQHMR

-77 ALSDTS
+77 ALSDAS

-98 ILAVDDKG
+98 ILAVSDKG
-106 FVTAIGEGEATIS
+106 LVTAIGEGEATIS
-119 VKRRAEPTDVAS
+119 VKRRAEPTDVAA

-146 LSASSMVS
+146 LPASSMVS
-154 TVGRPMF
+154 TVGKPLF

-208 LTATVTTPAGVVKTV
+208 LTVTVTTPAGVVKTV

-244 LIAYRGVDAEV
+244 LIAYRGADAEV

-260 VTAIDSRAFSDT
+260 VSAIDSHAFSDA

-280 ASVRRIDDEAF
+280 ASVRRIDNEAF
-291 YGTSLEEITFQ
+291 YGTGLEEIIFQ

-334 TINRDAFA
+334 TINGDAFA
-342 DMSKLTSVHL
+342 DMSKLASVHL
-352 GPKVAADQLVGSFA
+352 GPEVAADQLVGSFA

-371 TRIQVDAGN
+371 ARIQVDAGN

-402 AAKNAGG
+402 AAKNSGG
-409 SYTVASGTTD
+409 AYTVSSGTTD
-419 IDDLAFLGAQVESV
+419 IDDLAFLGAQNESV

-439 RRVGDQSFEGAALT
+439 RRVGDQSFEGATLT

-485 VSTNAFRYDAALS
+485 VSTNAFRYDAALR

-521 AMTIT
+521 ATTVT

-578 SFVVDD
+578 SFVVDN

-590 DLSVRT
+590 DSSVRT

-602 ASSASEA
+602 ANSGSEV

-630 RVVLPEGL
+630 RVILPEGL
-638 TTISDEAFDGCANLV
+638 TAIGDEAFDGCANLV
-653 DMVMPASVEVVR
+653 DMVIPASVEVAR

-700 GGVDGTFYS
+700 GGIDGTFYS

-777 IATAAMESAGYD
+777 IATAAMESVGYD

-801 GVSGTGIAEAGAG
+801 GVSGTGIAEAGVG
-814 YALTVSPGVPATVEI
+814 YTLVVSPGAPATVEI
-829 AAGGGVATGREAR
+829 TAGGGVATGREAR

-859 AMTDVAEEKA
+859 AMTDAAEEKA
-869 STLTYTFTPSLADS
+869 STLIYTFTPSLTDS
-883 ELRVDVRDASGIR
+883 ELRVDVRDASGIQ
-896 QSVTVSVTVN
+896 QSATVSVTVN

-921 TPAPVEDPDHAGA
+921 APAPVEDPDPTGA
-934 KPSPITDDDPKP
+934 KPSPVIDDDPQP
-946 APAPSQA
+946 TPAPSQT

-960 PPAPAPSQPPAPAPS
+960 PPAPAPSQTPAPAPSQTPAPAPSQTPGPAPS

-983 QPPAPAPSQPSIPQQ
+983 QTPAPAPSQTPAPAPSQTSIPQR

-1048 GAWYYHLRSGVQASG
+1048 GV
-1063 WVVDGGSWYY
+1063 
-1073 LTPGSGAMSTG
+1073 
-1084 WVSDGWAWYRFADSG
+1084 
-1099 QWVE
+1099 

>member
-1 MSHRTHIAL
+1 MSHRTHVAL
-10 SFALAGALAVGAL
+10 SFALVGALAAGAL

-33 AVAAHQGNVQASAFV
+33 AVAAHQGNVRASAFV
-48 SPSRDVPTQHLR
+48 SPIRDVPTQHLR

-183 LGSIAPDEGEPTA
+183 LGSIAPDEGESTA
-196 IFTPSMQAGVGT
+196 IFTPSMQ
-208 LTATVTTPAGVVKTV
+208 AGVVKTV

-244 LIAYRGVDAEV
+244 LIAYRGADAEV

-409 SYTVASGTTD
+409 AYTVASGTTD
-419 IDDLAFLGAQVESV
+419 INDLAFLGAHVESV

-521 AMTIT
+521 ATTIT

-542 PALTSFHVGA
+542 PALASFHVGA

-590 DLSVRT
+590 DSSVRT
-596 LVRYAP
+596 LVRYTP

-615 TAVGAGAFENATALR
+615 TAVGAGAFENATSLR

-638 TTISDEAFDGCANLV
+638 TAIGDEAFDGCANLV
-653 DMVMPASVEVVR
+653 DMVIPASVEVAR

-700 GGVDGTFYS
+700 GGIDGTFYS
-709 EGTSEGGRPES
+709 EGTSEDGRPES

-801 GVSGTGIAEAGAG
+801 GVSGTGIAEAEVG

-859 AMTDVAEEKA
+859 AMTDTAEGEA

-883 ELRVDVRDASGIR
+883 GLRVDVRDASGIQ

-921 TPAPVEDPDHAGA
+921 APAPVEDPDHAGA
-934 KPSPITDDDPKP
+934 KPSPVTDDDPKP
-946 APAPSQA
+946 APAPSQPPVPAPSQAPGPVPSQA
-953 PGPAPSQ
+953 PGPAPIQ
-960 PPAPAPSQPPAPAPS
+960 T
-975 QPPAPAPS
+975 
-983 QPPAPAPSQPSIPQQ
+983 SIPQQ

-1033 FDAAGY
+1033 FDVAGY

-1063 WVVDGGSWYY
+1063 WVSSGGSWYY

>member
-1 MSHRTHIAL
+1 MSHRTHAAL
-10 SFALAGALAVGAL
+10 SFALVGALAAGAL

-48 SPSRDVPTQHLR
+48 GPSRDVPTQHLR

-119 VKRRAEPTDVAS
+119 VKRRAEPTDVSA

-409 SYTVASGTTD
+409 AYTVASGTTD

-498 EVTFRPDLG
+498 EVTFRHDLG

-521 AMTIT
+521 ATTIT

-615 TAVGAGAFENATALR
+615 TAVGAGAFENATSLR
-630 RVVLPEGL
+630 RVILPEGL

-653 DMVMPASVEVVR
+653 DMAIPASVEVAR
-665 GLTGTGLDTIELGAQ
+665 GLTGTGLDTIELGTQ

-700 GGVDGTFYS
+700 GGIDGTFYS

-789 ASRLSVYEAPTL
+789 GLSVYEAPTL
-801 GVSGTGIAEAGAG
+801 GVSGTGIAEAEVG

-859 AMTDVAEEKA
+859 AMTDTAEGEA

-883 ELRVDVRDASGIR
+883 GLRVDVRDASGIQ

-921 TPAPVEDPDHAGA
+921 APAPVEDPDHAGA
-934 KPSPITDDDPKP
+934 KPSPVTDDDPKP
-946 APAPSQA
+946 APAPSQPPVPA
-953 PGPAPSQ
+953 PSQSPVPAPSQ

-975 QPPAPAPS
+975 QAPGPAPI
-983 QPPAPAPSQPSIPQQ
+983 QTSIPQQ

-1033 FDAAGY
+1033 FDVAGY

-1063 WVVDGGSWYY
+1063 WVSSGGSWYY
-1073 LTPGSGAMSTG
+1073 LTPGSGAMSIG

>member
-1 MSHRTHIAL
+1 MPHRTHVAL
-10 SFALAGALAVGAL
+10 SFALVGALAVGAL
-23 SAPAALAAET
+23 SAPTTLAADT
-33 AVAAHQGNVQASAFV
+33 AMAAQQGNVQALAV
-48 SPSRDVPTQHLR
+48 ASPTRDVPTQHLR

-77 ALSDTS
+77 ALSDAS

-98 ILAVDDKG
+98 ILAVSDKG
-106 FVTAIGEGEATIS
+106 LVTAIGEGEATIS
-119 VKRRAEPTDVAS
+119 VKRRTEPTDVAA

-154 TVGRPMF
+154 TVGKPLF

-183 LGSIAPDEGEPTA
+183 MGSIAPDEGEPTA

-208 LTATVTTPAGVVKTV
+208 LTVTVTVTTPAGVVKTV

-244 LIAYRGVDAEV
+244 LIAYRGADAEV

-260 VTAIDSRAFSDT
+260 VSAIDSHAFSDA

-280 ASVRRIDDEAF
+280 ASVRRIDNEAF
-291 YGTSLEEITFQ
+291 YGTGLEEIIFQ

-342 DMSKLTSVHL
+342 DMSKLSSVHL

-402 AAKNAGG
+402 AAKNSGG
-409 SYTVASGTTD
+409 AYTVSSGTTD
-419 IDDLAFLGAQVESV
+419 IDDLAFLGAQNESV

-439 RRVGDQSFEGAALT
+439 RRVGDQSFEGATLT

-485 VSTNAFRYDAALS
+485 VSTNAFRYDAALR

-521 AMTIT
+521 ATTVT

-552 SLNSLG
+552 SLSSLG

-564 NDNLATLSVSPANA
+564 NDNLATLSVSPDNA
-578 SFVVDD
+578 SFIVDS

-590 DLSVRT
+590 DLSART

-602 ASSASEA
+602 ANSGSEV

-615 TAVGAGAFENATALR
+615 TAVGAGAFENATSLR
-630 RVVLPEGL
+630 RVILPEGL
-638 TTISDEAFDGCANLV
+638 TAIGDEAFDGCANLV
-653 DMVMPASVEVVR
+653 DMAIPDSVEVAR
-665 GLTGTGLDTIELGAQ
+665 GLTGTGLDTIELGTQ

-700 GGVDGTFYS
+700 GGIDGTFYS

-755 APELKADTSIYV
+755 APDLKADTSIYV

-801 GVSGTGIAEAGAG
+801 GVSGTGIAEAGVG
-814 YALTVSPGVPATVEI
+814 YTLVVSPGAPATVEI
-829 AAGGGVATGREAR
+829 TAGGGVATGREAR

-859 AMTDVAEEKA
+859 AMTDAAEEKA
-869 STLTYTFTPSLADS
+869 STLIYTFTPSLTDS
-883 ELRVDVRDASGIR
+883 ELRVDVRDASGIQ
-896 QSVTVSVTVN
+896 QSATVSVTVN

-921 TPAPVEDPDHAGA
+921 APAPVEDPDPTGA
-934 KPSPITDDDPKP
+934 KPSPVIDDDPQPTPAPSQTP
-946 APAPSQA
+946 APAPSQT
-953 PGPAPSQ
+953 PVPAPSQ
-960 PPAPAPSQPPAPAPS
+960 T
-975 QPPAPAPS
+975 
-983 QPPAPAPSQPSIPQQ
+983 SIPQR

-1012 RYADGSYPVG
+1012 RYADGSYPAG
-1022 TAVTIGGRVYR
+1022 TAVTISGRVYR

-1048 GAWYYHLRSGVQASG
+1048 GV
-1063 WVVDGGSWYY
+1063 
-1073 LTPGSGAMSTG
+1073 
-1084 WVSDGWAWYRFADSG
+1084 
-1099 QWVE
+1099 

>member
-1 MSHRTHIAL
+1 MPHRTHVAL
-10 SFALAGALAVGAL
+10 SFALVGALAVGAL
-23 SAPAALAAET
+23 SAPTTLAADT
-33 AVAAHQGNVQASAFV
+33 AMAAQQGNVQALAV
-48 SPSRDVPTQHLR
+48 ASPTRDVPTQHLR

-77 ALSDTS
+77 ALSDAS

-98 ILAVDDKG
+98 ILAVSDKG
-106 FVTAIGEGEATIS
+106 LVTAIGEGEATIS
-119 VKRRAEPTDVAS
+119 VKRRTEPTDVAA

-154 TVGRPMF
+154 TVGKPLF

-183 LGSIAPDEGEPTA
+183 MGSIAPDEGEPTA

-208 LTATVTTPAGVVKTV
+208 LTVTVTVTTPAGVVKTV

-244 LIAYRGVDAEV
+244 LIAYRGADAEV

-260 VTAIDSRAFSDT
+260 VSAIDSHAFSDA

-280 ASVRRIDDEAF
+280 ASVRRIDNEAF
-291 YGTSLEEITFQ
+291 YGTGLEEIIFQ

-342 DMSKLTSVHL
+342 DMSKLSSVHL

-402 AAKNAGG
+402 AAKNSGG
-409 SYTVASGTTD
+409 AYTVSSGTTD
-419 IDDLAFLGAQVESV
+419 IDDLAFLGAQNESV

-439 RRVGDQSFEGAALT
+439 RRVGDQSFEGATLT

-485 VSTNAFRYDAALS
+485 VSTNAFRYDAALR

-521 AMTIT
+521 ATTVT

-552 SLNSLG
+552 SLSSLG

-564 NDNLATLSVSPANA
+564 NDNLATLSVSPDNA
-578 SFVVDD
+578 SFIVDS

-590 DLSVRT
+590 DLSART

-602 ASSASEA
+602 ANSGSEV

-615 TAVGAGAFENATALR
+615 TAVGAGAFENATSLR
-630 RVVLPEGL
+630 RVILPEGL
-638 TTISDEAFDGCANLV
+638 TAIGDEAFDGCANLV
-653 DMVMPASVEVVR
+653 DMAIPDSVEVAR
-665 GLTGTGLDTIELGAQ
+665 GLTGTGLDTIELGTQ

-700 GGVDGTFYS
+700 GGIDGTFYS

-755 APELKADTSIYV
+755 APDLKADTSIYV

-801 GVSGTGIAEAGAG
+801 GVSGTGIAEAGVG
-814 YALTVSPGVPATVEI
+814 YTLVVSPGAPATVEI
-829 AAGGGVATGREAR
+829 TAGGGVATGREAR

-859 AMTDVAEEKA
+859 AMTDAAEEKA
-869 STLTYTFTPSLADS
+869 STLIYTFTPSLTDS
-883 ELRVDVRDASGIR
+883 ELRVDVRDASGIQ
-896 QSVTVSVTVN
+896 QSATVSVTVN

-921 TPAPVEDPDHAGA
+921 APAPVEDPDPTGA
-934 KPSPITDDDPKP
+934 KPSPVIDDDPQPTPAPSQTP
-946 APAPSQA
+946 APAPSQT
-953 PGPAPSQ
+953 PVPAPSQ
-960 PPAPAPSQPPAPAPS
+960 TPAPAPSQT
-975 QPPAPAPS
+975 
-983 QPPAPAPSQPSIPQQ
+983 SIPQR

-1012 RYADGSYPVG
+1012 RYADGSYPAG
-1022 TAVTIGGRVYR
+1022 TAVTISGRVYR

-1048 GAWYYHLRSGVQASG
+1048 GV
-1063 WVVDGGSWYY
+1063 
-1073 LTPGSGAMSTG
+1073 
-1084 WVSDGWAWYRFADSG
+1084 
-1099 QWVE
+1099 

>member
-1 MSHRTHIAL
+1 MSHRTHVAL
-10 SFALAGALAVGAL
+10 SFALVGALAVGAL
-23 SAPAALAAET
+23 SAPTTLAADT
-33 AVAAHQGNVQASAFV
+33 AMAAQQGNVQALAV
-48 SPSRDVPTQHLR
+48 AGPTRDVPTQHMR

-77 ALSDTS
+77 ALSDAS

-98 ILAVDDKG
+98 ILAVSDKG
-106 FVTAIGEGEATIS
+106 LVTAIGEGEATIS
-119 VKRRAEPTDVAS
+119 VKRRAEPTDVAA

-146 LSASSMVS
+146 LPASSMVS
-154 TVGRPMF
+154 TVGKPLF

-208 LTATVTTPAGVVKTV
+208 LTVTVTTPAGVVKTV

-244 LIAYRGVDAEV
+244 LIAYRGADAEV

-260 VTAIDSRAFSDT
+260 VSAIDSHAFSDA

-280 ASVRRIDDEAF
+280 ASVRRIDNEAF
-291 YGTSLEEITFQ
+291 YGTGLEEIIFQ

-334 TINRDAFA
+334 TINGDAFA
-342 DMSKLTSVHL
+342 DMSKLASVHL
-352 GPKVAADQLVGSFA
+352 GPEVAADQLVGSFA

-371 TRIQVDAGN
+371 ARIQVDAGN

-409 SYTVASGTTD
+409 AYTVASGTTD
-419 IDDLAFLGAQVESV
+419 IDDLAFLGAQNESV

-439 RRVGDQSFEGAALT
+439 RRVGDQSFEGTALT

-485 VSTNAFRYDAALS
+485 VSTSAFRYDAALS

-521 AMTIT
+521 ATTVT

-564 NDNLATLSVSPANA
+564 NDNLATLSVSPDNA
-578 SFVVDD
+578 SFVVDS

-590 DLSVRT
+590 DLSART

-615 TAVGAGAFENATALR
+615 TAVGAGAFENATSLR
-630 RVVLPEGL
+630 RVILPEGL
-638 TTISDEAFDGCANLV
+638 TAIGDEAFDGCANLV
-653 DMVMPASVEVVR
+653 DMAIPDSVEVAR

-700 GGVDGTFYS
+700 GGIDGTFYS

-801 GVSGTGIAEAGAG
+801 GVSGTGIAEAGVG
-814 YALTVSPGVPATVEI
+814 YTLVVSPGAPATVEI
-829 AAGGGVATGREAR
+829 TTGGGVATGREAR

-859 AMTDVAEEKA
+859 AMTDAAEEKA
-869 STLTYTFTPSLADS
+869 STLIYTFTPSLTDS
-883 ELRVDVRDASGIR
+883 ELRVDVRDASGIQ
-896 QSVTVSVTVN
+896 QSATVSVTVN

-921 TPAPVEDPDHAGA
+921 TPAPVEDPDPTGA
-934 KPSPITDDDPKP
+934 KPSPVIDDDPQPVPAPSQTPVPAPSQTP
-946 APAPSQA
+946 APAPSQTPGPA
-953 PGPAPSQ
+953 PSQPPGPAPSQPPGPAPSQ
-960 PPAPAPSQPPAPAPS
+960 PPAPAPSQT
-975 QPPAPAPS
+975 
-983 QPPAPAPSQPSIPQQ
+983 SIPQR

-1048 GAWYYHLRSGVQASG
+1048 GV
-1063 WVVDGGSWYY
+1063 
-1073 LTPGSGAMSTG
+1073 
-1084 WVSDGWAWYRFADSG
+1084 
-1099 QWVE
+1099 

>member
-1 MSHRTHIAL
+1 MPHRTHVAL
-10 SFALAGALAVGAL
+10 SFALVGALAVGAL
-23 SAPAALAAET
+23 SAPTTLAADT
-33 AVAAHQGNVQASAFV
+33 AMAAQQGNVQALAV
-48 SPSRDVPTQHLR
+48 AGPTRDVPTQHLR

-77 ALSDTS
+77 ALSDAS

-98 ILAVDDKG
+98 ILAVSDKG
-106 FVTAIGEGEATIS
+106 LVTAIGEGEATIS
-119 VKRRAEPTDVAS
+119 VKRRTEPTDVAA

-154 TVGRPMF
+154 TVGKPLF

-183 LGSIAPDEGEPTA
+183 MGSIAPDEGEPTA

-208 LTATVTTPAGVVKTV
+208 LTVTVTTPAGVVKTV

-244 LIAYRGVDAEV
+244 LIAYRGADAEV

-260 VTAIDSRAFSDT
+260 VSAIDSHAFSDA

-280 ASVRRIDDEAF
+280 ASVRRIDNEAF
-291 YGTSLEEITFQ
+291 YGTGLEEIIFQ

-342 DMSKLTSVHL
+342 DMSKLSSVHL

-402 AAKNAGG
+402 AAKNSGG
-409 SYTVASGTTD
+409 AYTVSSGTTD
-419 IDDLAFLGAQVESV
+419 IDDLAFLGAQNESV

-439 RRVGDQSFEGAALT
+439 RRVGDQSFEGAILT

-485 VSTNAFRYDAALS
+485 VSTNAFRYDAALR

-521 AMTIT
+521 ATTVT

-552 SLNSLG
+552 SLSSLG

-564 NDNLATLSVSPANA
+564 NDNLATLSVSPDNA
-578 SFVVDD
+578 SFIVDS

-590 DLSVRT
+590 DSSVRT

-602 ASSASEA
+602 ANSGSEV

-615 TAVGAGAFENATALR
+615 TAVGAGAFENATSLR
-630 RVVLPEGL
+630 RVILPEGL
-638 TTISDEAFDGCANLV
+638 TAIGDEAFDGCANLV
-653 DMVMPASVEVVR
+653 DMAIPDSVEVAR
-665 GLTGTGLDTIELGAQ
+665 GLTGTGLDTIELGTQ

-700 GGVDGTFYS
+700 GGIDGTFYS

-755 APELKADTSIYV
+755 APDLKVDTSIYV

-801 GVSGTGIAEAGAG
+801 GVSGTGIAEAGVG
-814 YALTVSPGVPATVEI
+814 YTLVVSPGAPATVEI
-829 AAGGGVATGREAR
+829 TAGGGVATGREAR

-859 AMTDVAEEKA
+859 AMTDAAEEKA
-869 STLTYTFTPSLADS
+869 STLIYTFTPSLTDS
-883 ELRVDVRDASGIR
+883 ELRVDVRDASGIQ
-896 QSVTVSVTVN
+896 QSATVSVTVN

-921 TPAPVEDPDHAGA
+921 TPAPVEDPDPTGA
-934 KPSPITDDDPKP
+934 KPSPVIDDDPQPVPAPSQTPVPAPSQTP
-946 APAPSQA
+946 APAPSQP

-975 QPPAPAPS
+975 QT
-983 QPPAPAPSQPSIPQQ
+983 SIPQR

-1048 GAWYYHLRSGVQASG
+1048 GV
-1063 WVVDGGSWYY
+1063 
-1073 LTPGSGAMSTG
+1073 
-1084 WVSDGWAWYRFADSG
+1084 
-1099 QWVE
+1099 